1 MRGLAAVLACAL
13 LLGCA
18 GVEMKPG
25 TKSHA
30 RREIPPGP
38 GILTGEQG
46 EFVLFRL
53 EGAPSEEEAAGA
65 DEAGKAGREDEAG
78 PAAKP

>member
-1 MRGLAAVLACAL
+1 MRAWLTIALCLLTAA
-13 LLGCA
+13 CA

-25 TKSHA
+25 SKPMA

-38 GILTGEQG
+38 GLLTGSQG

-53 EGAPSEEEAAGA
+53 EEPVQDGTPEGKPAQPG
-65 DEAGKAGREDEAG
+65 DEGEVAQ
-78 PAAKP
+78 